1 MAQSDPLSAKHRV
14 ILHTSRSRN
23 AHENAAR
30 RTDIRRDRH
39 TDWPFDLRVL

>member
-14 ILHTSRSRN
+14 ILHTSHRRN

-30 RTDIRRDRH
+30 QTDRQIDIRTDRP
-39 TDWPFDLRVL
+39 TD